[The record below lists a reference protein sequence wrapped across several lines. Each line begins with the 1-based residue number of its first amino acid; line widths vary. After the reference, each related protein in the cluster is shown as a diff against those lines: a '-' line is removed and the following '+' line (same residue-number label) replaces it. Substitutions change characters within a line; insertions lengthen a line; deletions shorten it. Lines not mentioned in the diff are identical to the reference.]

1 MSIPTR
7 VCLSTEI
14 CPQLAV
20 PLNGRMLG
28 RSLRVGHEVHFV
40 CDPGFR
46 LAGSETRACRHN
58 RTWSGTQPFCRSEVE
73 RGWGVMGSALPTG
86 SSVTLSYGIPL
97 LCPEA
102 AATGTRVGQGCTSP
116 DDADEFLLPRY

>member
-46 LAGSETRACRHN
+46 LVGSETRACRHN

-73 RGWGVMGSALPTG
+73 QGWGVMGSALPTG
-86 SSVTLSYGIPL
+86 SSVTLSCGISL

-102 AATGTRVGQGCTSP
+102 AAMGTGVGQGCASP
-116 DDADEFLLPRY
+116 ADAHELLLPRY